1 MAKKSAKKETDRVL
15 TWKEAYNFCAAHVL
29 VERKRATRPELHHV
43 ALRLAAGSPSIV
55 ILAAT
60 SGQTAAFLEM
70 GINWLG
76 SVLPALP
83 AQLEEDRWHFVSKD
97 GTLFDLPHG
106 GTFPRNIRNVIPAD
120 LEHRPGYGPHLGYW
134 VFEPIF
140 RSMKAAGFI
149 GGEWYMAPARHKV
162 DGSPSEYGMV
172 PSLFKVHS
180 ERVSMFSAWLLAMPT
195 RCEGQKKA
203 GRILEGL

>member
-1 MAKKSAKKETDRVL
+1 MTKKATKKDNYRTM
-15 TWKEAYNFCAAHVL
+15 TWKEAYSFCAAHVL
-29 VERKRATRPELHHV
+29 VEKKRDTTRPRLHHV
-43 ALRLAAGSPSIV
+43 AIRLAAGDPSRV

-70 GINWLG
+70 EIDWLA

-83 AQLEEDRWHFVSKD
+83 AQLEERWQYVDKD
-97 GTLFDLPHG
+97 GTLFTSPHSG
-106 GTFPRNIRNVIPAD
+106 GFPSEIRDIIPQD

-140 RSMKAAGFI
+140 RSMKAAGFVN
-149 GGEWYMAPARHKV
+149 GEWYMSPQRHHADGKPA
-162 DGSPSEYGMV
+162 EYGMG
-172 PSLFKVHS
+172 PSLFRIQA
-180 ERVSMFSAWLLAMPT
+180 ERLSMISACLLVMPT
-195 RCEGQKKA
+195 RSETTKKV

>member
-1 MAKKSAKKETDRVL
+1 MAKKATKKDTTRTM
-15 TWKEAYNFCAAHVL
+15 TWKEAYSFCTAHVL
-29 VERKRATRPELHHV
+29 VEKKRATRPELHHV
-43 ALRLAAGSPSIV
+43 AIRLAAGNPSIV

-70 GINWLG
+70 GIGWLA

-83 AQLEEDRWHFVSKD
+83 AQLEERWQYVDKD
-97 GTLFDLPHG
+97 GALFTLPHG
-106 GTFPRNIRNVIPAD
+106 GTFPSGIRNVIPQD

-149 GGEWYMAPARHKV
+149 GGEWYIAPQRHRA
-162 DGSPSEYGMV
+162 DGKPGEYGMG
-172 PSLFKVHS
+172 PALFRIRS
-180 ERVSMFSAWLLAMPT
+180 ERISMFSAWLLAMPT
-195 RCEGQKKA
+195 RTPGPERA

>member
-1 MAKKSAKKETDRVL
+1 MAKKTTKKDTARAM
-15 TWKEAYNFCAAHVL
+15 TWKEAYSFCAAHVL
-29 VERKRATRPELHHV
+29 VKKKKRATRPELHHV
-43 ALRLAAGSPSIV
+43 AIRLAAGNPSMV

-70 GINWLG
+70 GIGWLA

-83 AQLEEDRWHFVSKD
+83 AQLEERWQYVDKD
-97 GTLFDLPHG
+97 GTLFSFPNG
-106 GTFPRNIRNVIPAD
+106 GEFPSVIRNVIPQD

-140 RSMKAAGFI
+140 RSMKAAGFVD
-149 GGEWYMAPARHKV
+149 GEWYMIPQRRSAGGKP
-162 DGSPSEYGMV
+162 GEYGMG
-172 PSLFKVHS
+172 PSLFRILS
-180 ERVSMFSAWLLAMPT
+180 ERDSMFSACFLAMPT
-195 RCEGQKKA
+195 LSKTTKKM